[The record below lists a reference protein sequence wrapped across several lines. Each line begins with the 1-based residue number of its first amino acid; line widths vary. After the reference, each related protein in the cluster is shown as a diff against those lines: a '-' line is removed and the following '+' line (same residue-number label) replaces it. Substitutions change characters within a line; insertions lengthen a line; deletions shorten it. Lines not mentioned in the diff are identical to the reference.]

1 MSDTGGFPLVGGSP
15 AFPGKNNVVR
25 DGPGSNSFGWENLAV
40 GNLSIVS
47 GYRNKVT
54 GNLATAI
61 GNGNTSSAFGSI
73 TAGSSN
79 IASATASVA
88 VGSTNTSSSFASF
101 SAGSSNVSSGTTS
114 LSFGTSC
121 TASGQYSLSGGIVC
135 TSSGPQ
141 AFSFGSSNT
150 ASGEN
155 SIALGS
161 YCLASRFGEFAI
173 GLYGQTSSGLFQHGW
188 LGLSKQTTDATPAN
202 LWLNGSG
209 ASQRAVLA
217 AGARWKCTLEI
228 MAATTGA
235 IDKSASWEYK
245 FQIDRPTTAATT
257 IIRTTP
263 LLTLSDGSNAGAPPV
278 GWSVAITADTTNGC
292 PQIQVTGD
300 TDTINWTAALHYVQS
315 IRV

>member
-15 AFPGKNNVVR
+15 AYPGKNNIVR
-25 DGPGSNSFGWENLAV
+25 DSSGSNSFGWENLNV
-40 GNLSIVS
+40 GNLSVVG
-47 GYRNKVT
+47 GYRNRVTKNYCGLFGSLNAATAEGCFAFGVQNSITGVYSAAFGLQNTVVGTYAFASGLANNVSGPYSGAIGYKHAITGGYSFAVGFANSVT
-54 GNLATAI
+54 GAFALASGYYADAPRW
-61 GNGNTSSAFGSI
+61 GE
-73 TAGSSN
+73 
-79 IASATASVA
+79 IAHSGGRFSATGDS
-88 VGSTNTSSSFASF
+88 
-101 SAGSSNVSSGTTS
+101 
-114 LSFGTSC
+114 
-121 TASGQYSLSGGIVC
+121 
-135 TSSGPQ
+135 
-141 AFSFGSSNT
+141 
-150 ASGEN
+150 
-155 SIALGS
+155 
-161 YCLASRFGEFAI
+161 
-173 GLYGQTSSGLFQHGW
+173 QHGW
-188 LGLSKQTTDATPAN
+188 LVLSNQSTSVTPVI
-202 LWLNGSG
+202 LYLNGTG

-228 MAATTGA
+228 IATTTGA

-263 LLTLSDGSNAGAPPV
+263 LLTLSDGSNAGAPPA

>member
-25 DGPGSNSFGWENLAV
+25 DGSGSNSFGWENLNV
-40 GNLSIVS
+40 GNLSIVG

-54 GNLATAI
+54 
-61 GNGNTSSAFGSI
+61 SSYSYAFGI
-73 TAGSSN
+73 SN
-79 IASATASVA
+79 AAT
-88 VGSTNTSSSFASF
+88 GRN
-101 SAGSSNVSSGTTS
+101 
-114 LSFGTSC
+114 
-121 TASGQYSLSGGIVC
+121 
-135 TSSGPQ
+135 
-141 AFSFGSSNT
+141 AFSFGESNTSSGRGSLSIGTSNT
-150 ASGEN
+150 ASGAYSFCSGQSNTASGNHSVAFGAGVTASGNWSLCSGVNGSASSSASFVCGISASATRYAEFSHGAGN
-155 SIALGS
+155 LGLGI
-161 YCLASRFGEFAI
+161 C
-173 GLYGQTSSGLFQHGW
+173 QHGW
-188 LGLSKQTTDATPAN
+188 LIFANQSTSVTPVV
-202 LWLNGSG
+202 LYLDGTG
-209 ASQRAVLA
+209 VSQRAVLA

-228 MAATTGA
+228 IATTTGA

-263 LLTLSDGSNAGAPPV
+263 LLTLSDGSNTGAPPA

-300 TDTINWTAALHYVQS
+300 TDTINWTAALHYVQT